1 MFIAPGDKVE
11 QGQTLLVLE
20 AMKMNHEI
28 PATATGVVEKISAV
42 EGSIVAG
49 GETLVEIN

>member
-1 MFIAPGDKVE
+1 MLVAPGDAVK

-28 PATATGVVEKISAV
+28 PATANGVVTDICAQ
-42 EGSIVAG
+42 EGSIVTG
-49 GETLVEIN
+49 GASLIEMD

>member
-1 MFIAPGDKVE
+1 MLVASGDAVE

-28 PATATGVVEKISAV
+28 SATATGVVEKICAM

-49 GETLVEIN
+49 GATLIEIN

>member
-1 MFIAPGDKVE
+1 MLVAPGDAVE

-28 PATATGVVEKISAV
+28 SATATGVVTEICAE
-42 EGSIVAG
+42 EGSIVTG
-49 GETLVEIN
+49 GATLIEIN